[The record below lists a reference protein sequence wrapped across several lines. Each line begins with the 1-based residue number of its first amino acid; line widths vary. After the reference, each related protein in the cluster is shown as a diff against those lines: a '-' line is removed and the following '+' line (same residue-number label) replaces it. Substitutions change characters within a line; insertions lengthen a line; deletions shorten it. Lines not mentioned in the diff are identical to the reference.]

1 MIVEL
6 FDINDADR
14 IRRALAIRLRVF
26 VEEQGVPLDEEVD
39 AHDRTDADAVHA
51 LAIDATGRPVGA
63 GRYYLAEPGVAQI
76 GRMAVLP
83 EARGR
88 GVGLSVLKTLIA
100 EARRRG
106 LERVHLHA
114 QVSARD
120 FYMKSGFRDD
130 GDQLWD
136 AGILHQPMSLTL
148 GEVAKS
154 PRNF

>member
-1 MIVEL
+1 
-6 FDINDADR
+6 
-14 IRRALAIRLRVF
+14 VF
-26 VEEQGVPLDEEVD
+26 VEEQGVPLDDEVD
-39 AHDRTDADAVHA
+39 AHDQTDPDAVHA
-51 LAIDATGRPVGA
+51 LAIDHTGRPVGA
-63 GRYYLAEPGVAQI
+63 GRFYLAAPGVAQI

-88 GVGLSVLKTLIA
+88 GVGLAVLKILVT

-114 QVSARD
+114 QVSAHD

-130 GDQLWD
+130 GEPLWD